1 MRASL
6 KKIREK
12 EKVVWRRTRSFRLVH
27 YWIITGLATT
37 WVGHDLLTTISISF
51 LLPLELEWHEFL
63 MRPTTRKTWTLEIS
77 WSANIFSKRNGLLCL
92 FNSGHDERQYFSF
105 QNPHIH
111 LRKTKRKMRFNNF
124 CQKVL
129 GEALLGHANPW
140 AFIYSNPLFFSVRP
154 RVNTKSFLG
163 YISSSRITR
172 FHQDYRVFK
181 RRKSNPRPSFF

>member
-77 WSANIFSKRNGLLCL
+77 WSANIFSKRNDLLCL

-140 AFIYSNPLFFSVRP
+140 AFIYSNPLFFFCS
-154 RVNTKSFLG
+154 
-163 YISSSRITR
+163 
-172 FHQDYRVFK
+172 
-181 RRKSNPRPSFF
+181 PSCKH